1 MTDRP
6 YVLLS
11 AAMSV
16 DGYIDDTAPQRLVL
30 SGEHDIDRVDAV
42 RAGCDA
48 ILVGAATI
56 RRDNPRLLLRSA
68 RRQAEREA
76 SGRPAGPVKVTLSRS
91 GDLDPGA
98 RFFTEGAVPKLVYA
112 PGAAGAA
119 AARQRLGAAAEVV
132 ELPGPGP
139 AGPVEQ
145 PGAGAPDG
153 RASTGAQSGPERQD
167 GPGSPAVLT
176 AMLDDL
182 AGRGVA
188 RLMVEGGSLVQA
200 SFLAAGLADELQLA
214 IAPFFVADP
223 AAPRLAGGR
232 WPAGPPAGVPMRL
245 AEVRRVQDMAVLRY
259 LISGRADPVPG

>member
-1 MTDRP
+1 MRTGHPERPAERQARMTGRP

-30 SGEHDIDRVDAV
+30 SGEHDIERVDAV

-91 GDLDPGA
+91 GNLDPGA
-98 RFFTEGAVPKLVYA
+98 MFFTEGEVPKLVYA

-132 ELPGPGP
+132 ELPGP
-139 AGPVEQ
+139 E
-145 PGAGAPDG
+145 D
-153 RASTGAQSGPERQD
+153 QD

-188 RLMVEGGSLVQA
+188 RLMVEGGSQVQA

-223 AAPRLAGGR
+223 GAPRLAGGR
-232 WPAGPPAGVPMRL
+232 WPAGAPAGVPMRL

-259 LISGRADPVPG
+259 LISGRADPERG